1 MNKTCDRA
9 AGQPAAQWSRAR
21 ADNVLHTCRRAF
33 CFAYVFIDRYFS
45 EDYKKIISP
54 SLTWRSH
61 FMAPCKG
68 NQAKSKTKKK
78 QTHPFWIN
86 LVERVR
92 NLVTEVYKPF
102 SYNAFAASPE
112 RDCEATWLRK
122 SMTPDCIW
130 PIVVD
135 LRVLCVLCLC

>member
-1 MNKTCDRA
+1 MAVAFHGSLQRQS
-9 AGQPAAQWSRAR
+9 GQIK
-21 ADNVLHTCRRAF
+21 N
-33 CFAYVFIDRYFS
+33 
-45 EDYKKIISP
+45 
-54 SLTWRSH
+54 
-61 FMAPCKG
+61 
-68 NQAKSKTKKK
+68 KKK

-135 LRVLCVLCLC
+135 LQVLCVLRLC